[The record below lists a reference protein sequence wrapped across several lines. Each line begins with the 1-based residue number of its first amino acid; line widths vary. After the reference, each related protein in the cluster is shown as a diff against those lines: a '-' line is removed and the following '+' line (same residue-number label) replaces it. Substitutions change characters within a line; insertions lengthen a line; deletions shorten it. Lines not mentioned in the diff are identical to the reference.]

1 MDDDRPASPT
11 PNAPDRGPS
20 GRPGVLAILARGGE
34 MGARMRAFDWAK
46 TPLGAPE
53 RWPQSLR
60 TVVRIMLDS
69 RYAMWMLWGPECTF
83 FCNDAYLPT
92 LGIKRNWALGA
103 RSDRVWAEIWRDISP
118 RIERVLATGEAT
130 WDEGLPLL
138 LERSGY
144 PEETYH
150 TFSYSP
156 VYDDD
161 GRIAGMLCVVTEDT
175 ERQLSE
181 RRITLLG
188 ALGTDLAGAQTER
201 GVFDALARHLG
212 SGLPDLPCALVYR
225 ADGDY
230 PRVAF
235 RAGFADSHPLVG
247 SNPAVHGQI
256 LPIADVL
263 VSREARLVDLEARRI
278 VLPQGPWPEAPKAA
292 LLLPIQQQG
301 HAGVAGVLV
310 AGLNRYRLLDAGYRH
325 FLELVAAQ
333 IASGLA
339 NAGGYAEERRRA
351 EALADLDRAKT
362 AFFSNVSHEF
372 RTPLTLMIGPLEDVL
387 DRGELPEGVRYE
399 LDVVYRNSL
408 RLLKLV
414 DSLLD
419 FSRLEAGRLQA
430 RYARVDAGALTADL
444 ASVFRSAIERAGLT
458 FDVRCDTVDDAYLDR
473 DMWEKIVFNLVS
485 NALKHTLRGR
495 IEVRVARHAEHFVL
509 SVADTGVG
517 IPPQALGQIF
527 ERFYRVPNARSRTN
541 EGAGIGLALVE
552 AFAKL
557 HGGRVGVAST
567 LDVGTTF
574 TVTLPR
580 GDAHLPADR
589 IVADA
594 AAAAQERTANAFVE
608 ETRSWDAA
616 IPPPVATTPLPAD
629 AATVL
634 LVDDNADMRDYLARL
649 LSTRFRVVT
658 APDGVEALALAE
670 RTPPDVV
677 LTDVMMPRLDGFG
690 LLKALRGNERT
701 RDLPVL
707 LVSARAGEEAWI
719 EGIDAGADDYLVKP
733 FSARE
738 LHARVAN
745 NLAMARVRRQYL
757 QATRAGEARRRFL
770 LEFADA
776 LRAAQTPE
784 QVAESAVALVG
795 RELRTTTAGY
805 LEVEPGETTFRV
817 VTEWRADGAAPRH
830 VGARF
835 PVDRFGE
842 HEARRAGLPIVIDD
856 TRTHAQASA
865 WLAEGAGAVVTAPL
879 SSAPGRPQA
888 RIRPDARSE
897 EGSPAKGGRS
907 PAALWVTMDGPR
919 AWHADEIGLL
929 REAAER
935 TWAEL
940 GRARAE
946 TKLRESEERFRTM
959 ADSSPLLIWVL
970 DPDGRVVF
978 VNRACRE
985 FFGETSGDG
994 SYASWARY
1002 VHPDDLDGY
1011 SGEILAA
1018 LRERRAFSV
1027 MARVRRGD
1035 GAWRWIQSIA
1045 APRFSNDGQFL
1056 GAVGSS
1062 PDITE
1067 LIEASDTLRD
1077 ADRRKDEFVA
1087 TLAHEL
1093 RNPLAPI
1100 RQASRVTR
1108 SPDATDAQRAWA
1120 HEVIE
1125 RQVRHMALLLDDL
1138 LDVSRITR
1146 GKLELRRE
1154 RVALSQVVDAALET
1168 AQPLLDD
1175 RRQQVARALPAREVW
1190 LDADPLRIAQVI
1202 ANLITNAAKYSEPGS
1217 VIALGV
1223 IAEGRE
1229 VAIYVQDNGIGIEPA
1244 LLPRVFEM
1252 FSQMKGSLDRAEGGL
1267 GIGLALVRGLVELHG
1282 GRVEAHSAGP
1292 GTGSRFTVVL
1302 PLADDPPA
1310 DADERDE
1317 VNENPRP
1324 APSARILV
1332 ADDNRDAAS
1341 SLATLLALDGHQ
1353 VRVANDGEQ
1362 ALVEAERFRPHV
1374 ALLDIGMPKKNGYE
1388 VARAIRQAPW
1398 GRGMLLAA
1406 VTGWGQTEDKRRAKD
1421 AGFDRHFTKPLDLDA
1436 LSAFLAKSLRG
1447 QPPP

>member
-1 MDDDRPASPT
+1 MDDDRLAPPSPT
-11 PNAPDRGPS
+11 APDRGSP
-20 GRPGVLAILARGGE
+20 GRADALAFLARGGE
-34 MGARMRAFDWAK
+34 MGARIRAFDWAK

-69 RYAMWMLWGPECTF
+69 RYAMWMLWGPELTF

-92 LGIKRNWALGA
+92 VGIKRNWVLGA

-130 WDEGLPLL
+130 WDEGLLL
-138 LERSGY
+138 FLERSGY

-156 VYDDD
+156 VYNDD
-161 GRIAGMLCVVTEDT
+161 GRVAGMLCVITEDT

-188 ALGTDLAGAQTER
+188 ALGTELAGAQTER
-201 GVFDALARHLG
+201 DVFAALGQHLG
-212 SGLPDLPCALVYR
+212 DGVADVPCALVYLDDP
-225 ADGDY
+225 DG

-235 RAGFADSHPLVG
+235 RAGFDASHPLVG
-247 SNPAVHGQI
+247 SNPAVQGQI

-263 VSREARLVDLEARRI
+263 ASGEGRLVDLEARRI
-278 VLPQGPWPEAPKAA
+278 ALPRGPWREAPKAA

-301 HAGVAGVLV
+301 HARAAGVLAV
-310 AGLNRYRLLDAGYRH
+310 GLNRYRLLDNGYRH
-325 FLELVAAQ
+325 FLELVVAQ
-333 IASGLA
+333 IASGLG
-339 NAGGYAEERRRA
+339 NARGYAEERHRA

-372 RTPLTLMIGPLEDVL
+372 RTPLTLMIGPLEELLERD
-387 DRGELPEGVRYE
+387 GLPEGLRYE
-399 LDVVYRNSL
+399 LDVVHRNSL

-414 DSLLD
+414 NSLLD

-430 RYARVDAGALTADL
+430 RFLRADAGALTADL
-444 ASVFRSAIERAGLT
+444 ASVFRSSIERAGLA

-473 DMWEKIVFNLVS
+473 DMWEKIVFNLLS

-495 IEVRVARHAEHFVL
+495 IAVRVAARKDTFTL
-509 SVADTGVG
+509 TVADTGVG
-517 IPPQALGQIF
+517 IPAEALGQVF

-541 EGAGIGLALVE
+541 EGSGIGLALVE
-552 AFAKL
+552 AFTKL
-557 HGGRVGVAST
+557 HGGRVGVASKV
-567 LDVGTTF
+567 DVGTTF
-574 TVTLPR
+574 TVTIPR
-580 GDAHLPADR
+580 GLEHLPADR
-589 IVADA
+589 IATGTATHARERSADA
-594 AAAAQERTANAFVE
+594 FIE
-608 ETRSWDAA
+608 ETRSWDATLA
-616 IPPPVATTPLPAD
+616 PPVAPAELPAD
-629 AATVL
+629 APTVL

-649 LSTRFRVVT
+649 LAARFRVVT
-658 APDGVEALALAE
+658 AADGVEGLAMAHDAA
-670 RTPPDVV
+670 PDLV
-677 LTDVMMPRLDGFG
+677 LTDVMMPHLDGFG
-690 LLKALRGNERT
+690 LLKALRADERT
-701 RDLPVL
+701 RDLPVV

-733 FSARE
+733 FTARE
-738 LHARVAN
+738 LYARVAN

-776 LRAAQTPE
+776 LRATQSPE
-784 QVAESAVALVG
+784 QVAETAVALIG
-795 RELRTTTAGY
+795 RELRATAAGY
-805 LEVEPGETTFRV
+805 LEVEREGRTFRV
-817 VTEWRADGAAPRH
+817 GTEWRADGARPPHA
-830 VGARF
+830 GARF
-835 PVDRFGE
+835 PIDRFGE
-842 HEARRAGLPIVIDD
+842 HEARRAGLPIVIED
-856 TRTHAQASA
+856 TRTHPQASA
-865 WLAEGAGAVVTAPL
+865 WLAEGAGAVMTAP
-879 SSAPGRPQA
+879 RVN
-888 RIRPDARSE
+888 
-897 EGSPAKGGRS
+897 GGRS
-907 PAALWVTMDGPR
+907 PAALFVTMDAPR
-919 AWHADEIGLL
+919 AWHGDEIALL

-940 GRARAE
+940 ARARAE
-946 TKLRESEERFRTM
+946 ANLRESEARFRTM
-959 ADSSPLLIWVL
+959 ADSSPLFVWVL
-970 DPDGRVVF
+970 DPDGRIVF

-985 FFGETSGDG
+985 FFGETDSAG
-994 SYASWARY
+994 SFASFARY
-1002 VHPDDLDGY
+1002 VHPDDIDGY
-1011 SGEILAA
+1011 AAEILAA
-1018 LRERRAFSV
+1018 LRERRSFSI
-1027 MARVRRGD
+1027 MARVRRND
-1035 GAWRWIQSIA
+1035 GAWRWIQSIG
-1045 APRFSNDGQFL
+1045 APRFSDDGEFL

-1067 LIEASDTLRD
+1067 LIHASDALRD

-1100 RQASRVTR
+1100 RQAARVTR
-1108 SPDATDAQRAWA
+1108 APDATKAQRAWG

-1125 RQVRHMALLLDDL
+1125 RQVRHMGLLLDDL

-1154 RVALSQVVDAALET
+1154 RVALARVVDAALET
-1168 AQPLLDD
+1168 AQPLLDE
-1175 RRQQVARALPAREVW
+1175 RRQRVVRALPAEAAW

-1202 ANLITNAAKYSEPGS
+1202 ANLLTNAAKYSESGS
-1217 VIALGV
+1217 VVELGAV
-1223 IAEGRE
+1223 VADRE

-1282 GRVEAHSAGP
+1282 GRVEAQSEGP
-1292 GTGSRFTVVL
+1292 GTGARFTVHL
-1302 PLADDPPA
+1302 PRA
-1310 DADERDE
+1310 DAPPSRSPEPERAEAQPSLD
-1317 VNENPRP
+1317 RP
-1324 APSARILV
+1324 ARILV

-1341 SLATLLALDGHQ
+1341 SLATLLSLDGHEI
-1353 VRVANDGEQ
+1353 RVANDGEQ
-1362 ALVEAERFRPHV
+1362 ALAEAERFRPQV

-1388 VARAIRQAPW
+1388 VARAIRDAPW
-1398 GRGMLLAA
+1398 GRDILLVA
-1406 VTGWGQTEDKRRAKD
+1406 VTGWGQTEDKRRAKE

-1436 LSAFLAKSLRG
+1436 LSAFLAQALRPARP
-1447 QPPP
+1447 QT

>member
-1 MDDDRPASPT
+1 MDDDRPASAS
-11 PNAPDRGPS
+11 PNAPDPGSS
-20 GRPGVLAILARGGE
+20 GRVDALAFLARGGE
-34 MGARMRAFDWAK
+34 MGARMRAFDWAR

-53 RWPQSLR
+53 RWPQSLK

-69 RYAMWMLWGPECTF
+69 RYAMWMLWGPELTF

-92 LGIKRNWALGA
+92 VGIKRNWVLGA

-130 WDEGLPLL
+130 WDEGLLL
-138 LERSGY
+138 FLERSGY

-161 GRIAGMLCVVTEDT
+161 GHVAGMLCVVTEDT

-181 RRITLLG
+181 RRIALLG
-188 ALGTDLAGAQTER
+188 ALGTDLAGAQKER
-201 GVFDALARHLG
+201 EVFDALGRHLAD
-212 SGLPDLPCALVYR
+212 GLPDLPCGLVYL
-225 ADGDY
+225 ADAEY
-230 PRVAF
+230 WRVVF
-235 RAGFADSHPLVG
+235 RAGFDASHPLVG
-247 SNPAVHGQI
+247 PNAAVHGQI

-263 VSREARLVDLEARRI
+263 GTGEERLVDLEARHI
-278 VLPQGPWPEAPKAA
+278 DLPRGPWREAPKAA

-301 HAGVAGVLV
+301 HAGAAGVLV
-310 AGLNRYRLLDAGYRH
+310 VGLNRYRLLDNGYRH

-339 NAGGYAEERRRA
+339 NARGYAEERRRA

-387 DRGELPEGVRYE
+387 ERGSLPESLRYE
-399 LDVVYRNSL
+399 LDVIHRNSL

-414 DSLLD
+414 NSLLD

-430 RYARVDAGALTADL
+430 RYVRVDAGALTSDL
-444 ASVFRSAIERAGLT
+444 ASVFRSAIERAGLA
-458 FDVRCDTVDDAYLDR
+458 FDVRCDAVDDAYLDR

-485 NALKHTLRGR
+485 NALKHTLQGR
-495 IEVRVARHAEHFVL
+495 IAVRITTRGETFKL
-509 SVADTGVG
+509 TVADTGVG
-517 IPPQALGQIF
+517 IPQEALGQVF

-541 EGAGIGLALVE
+541 EGSGIGLALVE
-552 AFAKL
+552 AFTKL
-557 HGGRVGVAST
+557 HGGRVAVTSK

-574 TVTLPR
+574 TVEIPR
-580 GDAHLPADR
+580 GPAHLPAER
-589 IVADA
+589 ISTEPTTDTRGRNADA
-594 AAAAQERTANAFVE
+594 FIE
-608 ETRSWDAA
+608 ETRSWNAEMLAPVDAA
-616 IPPPVATTPLPAD
+616 NLAPD
-629 AATVL
+629 APTVL
-634 LVDDNADMRDYLARL
+634 LVDDNADMRDYVARL

-658 APDGVEALALAE
+658 AADGAEALAVAE
-670 RTPPDVV
+670 RAVPDLV
-677 LTDVMMPRLDGFG
+677 LSDVMMPRLDGFG
-690 LLKALRGNERT
+690 LLKALRSDERT
-701 RDLPVL
+701 RDVPVL

-757 QATRAGEARRRFL
+757 QVTRAGEARRRFL

-784 QVAESAVALVG
+784 QVAETAVALIG

-805 LEVEPGETTFRV
+805 LEVEREGRTFRV
-817 VTEWRADGAAPRH
+817 VTEWRADGRPPRH
-830 VGARF
+830 AGAQF

-842 HEARRAGLPIVIDD
+842 DEARRAGLPIVIED
-856 TRTHAQASA
+856 TRTHPHATA
-865 WLAEGAGAVVTAPL
+865 WLAEGAGAVMTVPRVNA
-879 SSAPGRPQA
+879 
-888 RIRPDARSE
+888 
-897 EGSPAKGGRS
+897 GRS
-907 PAALWVTMDGPR
+907 PAALWVTMDAPR
-919 AWHADEIGLL
+919 AWHGDEIALL

-940 GRARAE
+940 ARARAE
-946 TKLRESEERFRTM
+946 TKLRESEARFRTM
-959 ADSSPLLIWVL
+959 ADSSPLFVWVL

-985 FFGETSGDG
+985 FFGETGADG
-994 SYASWARY
+994 SAESWARY
-1002 VHPDDLDGY
+1002 VHPDDIEGY
-1011 SGEILAA
+1011 AGEITTA
-1018 LRERRAFSV
+1018 LRERRPFSV
-1027 MARVRRGD
+1027 MARVRRND
-1035 GAWRWIQSIA
+1035 GVWRWIQSIG
-1045 APRFSNDGQFL
+1045 APRFSDDGQFL

-1067 LIEASDTLRD
+1067 LIHASDALRD

-1100 RQASRVTR
+1100 RQAARVTR
-1108 SPDATDAQRAWA
+1108 AADATEAQRAWG

-1125 RQVRHMALLLDDL
+1125 RQVRHMGLLLDDL

-1154 RVALSQVVDAALET
+1154 RVALARVVDAALET
-1168 AQPLLDD
+1168 AQPLLDE
-1175 RRQQVARALPAREVW
+1175 RRQQVVRKLPAHDVW

-1202 ANLITNAAKYSEPGS
+1202 ANLLTNSAKYSEPAS
-1217 VIALGV
+1217 IVELGAV
-1223 IAEGRE
+1223 VEGGE
-1229 VAIYVQDNGIGIEPA
+1229 VAIYVQDSGIGIEPS

-1252 FSQMKGSLDRAEGGL
+1252 FSQMKHSLDRAEGGL

-1282 GRVEAHSAGP
+1282 GRVDAQSAGP
-1292 GTGSRFTVVL
+1292 GTGARFTVHL
-1302 PLADDPPA
+1302 PRANDPLGEREVGHDKPQPPLEAPA
-1310 DADERDE
+1310 C
-1317 VNENPRP
+1317 
-1324 APSARILV
+1324 RILV

-1341 SLATLLALDGHQ
+1341 SLATLLALDGHEI
-1353 VRVANDGEQ
+1353 RVANDGEQ

-1374 ALLDIGMPKKNGYE
+1374 ALLDIGMPKKNGYD
-1388 VARAIRQAPW
+1388 VARAIRDAPW
-1398 GRGMLLAA
+1398 GRDVLMVA
-1406 VTGWGQTEDKRRAKD
+1406 VTGWGQSEDKRRAKE

-1436 LSAFLAKSLRG
+1436 LSAFLAQSLRG
-1447 QPPP
+1447 RHAE